1 MKKTL
6 AILLLCLG
14 FSIGASAQ
22 KVEADNY
29 AEQITVALNDLT
41 QSKINL
47 EDYIKIC
54 ESIGVDMGEY
64 ITTLEVEEIEPFLEH
79 FYHCIYYHFAKYDFP
94 REQADMVIES
104 FKSAFYGALNGEDE
118 NRTEESVSDTAD
130 QFAKEISALIEDSLD
145 GEQDQKAAEKVGFD
159 LGSYLGR
166 INQDELNIFQK
177 EFYDALTVHL
187 ARIPA
192 LAEFSH
198 EEIKGLVDM
207 IKEQYDPIFESF
219 K

>member
-1 MKKTL
+1 M
-6 AILLLCLG
+6 
-14 FSIGASAQ
+14 S
-22 KVEADNY
+22 
-29 AEQITVALNDLT
+29 
-41 QSKINL
+41 
-47 EDYIKIC
+47 
-54 ESIGVDMGEY
+54 
-64 ITTLEVEEIEPFLEH
+64 
-79 FYHCIYYHFAKYDFP
+79 
-94 REQADMVIES
+94 
-104 FKSAFYGALNGEDE
+104 
-118 NRTEESVSDTAD
+118 AD

-159 LGSYLGR
+159 MGSYLGR

>member
-1 MKKTL
+1 
-6 AILLLCLG
+6 
-14 FSIGASAQ
+14 
-22 KVEADNY
+22 
-29 AEQITVALNDLT
+29 
-41 QSKINL
+41 
-47 EDYIKIC
+47 
-54 ESIGVDMGEY
+54 
-64 ITTLEVEEIEPFLEH
+64 
-79 FYHCIYYHFAKYDFP
+79 
-94 REQADMVIES
+94 MVIES

-159 LGSYLGR
+159 MGSYLGR